1 MNFLKNITVFSLLFI
16 INFSN
21 AKNIGGAPAYTATP
35 PSSQPAPTMRQPI
48 QQPPAQERSYKDLV
62 AYIKNSSN
70 AWDRN
75 GMLNKEFVATILQK
89 ARALGIEDFQ
99 LEALLQTARDMHG
112 IFSGDQNKDIAI
124 LQAVDRQID
133 AAVDQL

>member
-1 MNFLKNITVFSLLFI
+1 MKSLGRITIFSLLFI

-35 PSSQPAPTMRQPI
+35 PSQPAPTMQQAI
-48 QQPPAQERSYKDLV
+48 QQPTAQEQSYKDLV
-62 AYIKNSSN
+62 AYVKSSGN

-89 ARALGIEDFQ
+89 ARALGLEDFQ

-112 IFSGDQNKDIAI
+112 VFSGNQNNDIAI